1 MRLLM
6 QATHA
11 AAEVFGYSRVGV
23 RLSPLGSVS
32 DLPTAPDDRELYVR
46 CARELGRA
54 GCAYLHLFNHFWAEQ
69 GWDGPFD
76 LALAHEMKREF
87 GGPVVMNGY
96 GRDVAAAERDIERGV
111 ADAVAFGK
119 LAISNPDLP
128 ERIARGAEPA
138 PWDESTFYV
147 GGAKGYVE

>member
-1 MRLLM
+1 MIKPEPHIIKGLAMAVR
-6 QATHA
+6 QHP
-11 AAEVFGYSRVGV
+11 EVLAWMEGV
-23 RLSPLGSVS
+23 
-32 DLPTAPDDRELYVR
+32 
-46 CARELGRA
+46 
-54 GCAYLHLFNHFWAEQ
+54 
-69 GWDGPFD
+69 
-76 LALAHEMKREF
+76 LAHEMKREF